1 MLSIIDRV
9 FMPILPLGTVVKLN
23 EEQILE
29 DDLKYLESI
38 RSDLT
43 VQIIGQKIMSG
54 DGFYVDY
61 ISSIWPVGLNL
72 VSEPIIV
79 NNVMIEE
86 VMQKGYSNDFSQE
99 YQDALREKILRE
111 GYHPISF
118 EWLLEVLMSEN

>member
-43 VQIIGQKIMSG
+43 VQIIGQKSCQVTVLCRLYFFDLACGIESG
-54 DGFYVDY
+54 F
-61 ISSIWPVGLNL
+61 
-72 VSEPIIV
+72 
-79 NNVMIEE
+79 
-86 VMQKGYSNDFSQE
+86 
-99 YQDALREKILRE
+99 
-111 GYHPISF
+111 
-118 EWLLEVLMSEN
+118 